1 MEQSTKP
8 ARLIFALK
16 ALGIH
21 FVASCALALAAALVV
36 FAYWIPESYWGLVCA
51 PQLFLVLL
59 AVDVVCGPLLT
70 AILVNPAKSRRELWL
85 DFSLVVLLQLGALAY
100 GLHAIANVR
109 PVAMVFEVDRF
120 VAVSAS
126 QINTEDLAQA
136 PADFQQLPWNGPQLM
151 GVRAS
156 RNGAETLQSMELS
169 FQGIEP
175 SVRPGWWQSYEISR
189 PQVMQ
194 RMQPIAALH
203 QQASAEQ
210 RQVIDE
216 AMRALP
222 QPLEQVFYLPLV
234 SGSQLDSWIVLLD
247 TQANIVGH
255 APVGGF

>member
-36 FAYWIPESYWGLVCA
+36 FAYWIPESYWGLVRA

-136 PADFQQLPWNGPQLM
+136 PADFQQLPLM
-151 GVRAS
+151 R
-156 RNGAETLQSMELS
+156 M
-169 FQGIEP
+169 
-175 SVRPGWWQSYEISR
+175 
-189 PQVMQ
+189 MQ
-194 RMQPIAALH
+194 RAQSPKLKACQTL
-203 QQASAEQ
+203 
-210 RQVIDE
+210 
-216 AMRALP
+216 
-222 QPLEQVFYLPLV
+222 
-234 SGSQLDSWIVLLD
+234 
-247 TQANIVGH
+247 
-255 APVGGF
+255 